1 MDKLSRDHRVAVRD
15 LKSKISASKGS
26 KSPMRSPMTT
36 PDKKKFVVSAS
47 ANLEKQINEQEI
59 KVADLS

>member
-1 MDKLSRDHRVAVRD
+1 
-15 LKSKISASKGS
+15 
-26 KSPMRSPMTT
+26 MRSPMTT

-47 ANLEKQINEQEI
+47 ANLEKQINEQEM